1 MFSRRLAFALLSGLT
16 TSTGAAQ
23 EVESADVFCKTY
35 LSTYL
40 VAVSST
46 NNVSVV
52 GSSASETLYTT
63 LADYASTGSGSN
75 LIPDFSTVTRD
86 DNEVTTNLATASPTI
101 RPAQP
106 GSNRPLVFRIIP
118 DTQDAKRGLRR
129 RDLGG
134 FVGSAQGICAEASV
148 FSLSNG
154 RLLQG
159 TTPVAYVGEDFKELR
174 GQSGAL
180 PEGAITTTFVG
191 VDGSLLF
198 RNNALPNGQAGFCQT
213 PENGQTY
220 ITFTSSPP
228 GCVAVRL
235 SIVEVNECEDTVTPS
250 STNTASRSSESMSES
265 ATSFPNFTQRPPTD
279 VTQSPDVTSAINFP
293 TLDPSTDGFIKTVS
307 TRKSPFPFSNT
318 SVPFDLS
325 TARLDS
331 SDGYSFTVELPS
343 TDSVPLPITSETAQQ
358 SIDPSTIVDSAP
370 TASLSSLS
378 PVTSEMTSSQAIAPS
393 VSTSLVS
400 TSLETDIAN
409 LDTSTTIS
417 DSTTI
422 IESESTSSFSVEST
436 SFAASTESSTV
447 GTTTT
452 AAPSRACTDS
462 FNFQPTT
469 LFAGDQLWDNE
480 VKSIDLPW
488 PVGIYTDSSDKIYV
502 GVNGLVT
509 LFDDAAIESE
519 NAALPTNS
527 ISSVAVCPYWDDLRI
542 EPNAGH
548 EITYQ
553 IYDSDGYRAVAIEW
567 CGVDSNDILTQFVV
581 RFQEYSLS
589 NPDSV
594 FMRYYTTSGGGSAT
608 IGVQDGNVNKFL
620 QYSFEQDNAVPD
632 GSTVLFF
639 TLGGDERTV
648 FVGP

>member
-1 MFSRRLAFALLSGLT
+1 MLNRRLALALLSGLI
-16 TSTGAAQ
+16 TSAGAAQ
-23 EVESADVFCKTY
+23 EVESSDVFCTTY

-52 GSSASETLYTT
+52 GSSASETLDTT

-86 DNEVTTNLATASPTI
+86 ENEVATNLATASPTI
-101 RPAQP
+101 SPAQP
-106 GSNRPLVFRIIP
+106 VTNRPLVFRIIP
-118 DTQDAKRGLRR
+118 DTQDAKQGLRR

-134 FVGSAQGICAEASV
+134 LVGSAQGICAEASV

-159 TTPVAYVGEDFKELR
+159 TAPVVYVGEDFKELR
-174 GQSGAL
+174 GQSGAF
-180 PEGAITTTFVG
+180 PEGAITATFFV
-191 VDGSLLF
+191 VDDSLLF
-198 RNNALPNGQAGFCQT
+198 RNNALPNDQADFCQT
-213 PENGQTY
+213 PENSQTY

-235 SIVEVNECEDTVTPS
+235 SIVEDAVMPS
-250 STNTASRSSESMSES
+250 STNTASRSSESLSES
-265 ATSFPNFTQRPPTD
+265 ATSFPDFTQHLATD
-279 VTQSPDVTSAINFP
+279 VTQSPEVTSAINFP

-331 SDGYSFTVELPS
+331 SDGHSFTVELPS
-343 TDSVPLPITSETAQQ
+343 TDSVPLPITSETSQQ
-358 SIDPSTIVDSAP
+358 SIDPSTIVDSVP
-370 TASLSSLS
+370 TVSLSFLS
-378 PVTSEMTSSQAIAPS
+378 PVTSEETSSEAIAPS

-422 IESESTSSFSVEST
+422 IDSESTSSFSVEST
-436 SFAASTESSTV
+436 SFSASTESSTV
-447 GTTTT
+447 ETTTTT

-480 VKSIDLPW
+480 VKSIELPW
-488 PVGIYTDSSDKIYV
+488 PVGIYTDSSDKIHV

-509 LFDDAAIESE
+509 LFDDAATESE

-567 CGVDSNDILTQFVV
+567 YGVDSNDVLTQFVV

-594 FMRYYTTSGGGSAT
+594 FMRYYTTSEGGSAT
-608 IGVQDGNVNKFL
+608 IDVQDGNVNKFL
-620 QYSFEQDNAVPD
+620 QYSFNQDNAVPD

-648 FVGP
+648 YVGP